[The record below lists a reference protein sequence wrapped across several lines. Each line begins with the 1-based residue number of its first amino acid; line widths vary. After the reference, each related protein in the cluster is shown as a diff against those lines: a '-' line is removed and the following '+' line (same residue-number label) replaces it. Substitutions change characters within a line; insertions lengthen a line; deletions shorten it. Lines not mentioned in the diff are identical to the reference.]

1 MLHAGGVIPI
11 DFELEVVRSGHR
23 SRVPFKDL
31 LGRPVVV
38 SLHMR
43 NNTPACDRQIDAL
56 ITGADEIERRGFG
69 IIAISRDTCGSHLKY
84 AAAKGVPF
92 VLVSDPEDR
101 FATAADAMVA
111 KSMYGRSYVG
121 PARSVFVLDT
131 QARVLGLIEQVDTK
145 AFLNQVLTVLDRLE
159 AGRP

>member
-1 MLHAGGVIPI
+1 MLQPGAKISLEFKV
-11 DFELEVVRSGHR
+11 EVVRDGNR
-23 SRVPFKDL
+23 SRICFAEL
-31 LGRPVVV
+31 LTRPTVV

-56 ITGADEIERRGFG
+56 MTGVSEISRLGYG
-69 IIAISRDTCGSHLKY
+69 VIAISRDTGGSHQKY

-92 VLVSDPEDR
+92 VLVSDPEDL

-121 PARSVFVLDT
+121 PARSAFVLDT
-131 QARVLGLIEQVDTK
+131 EGRLLGLIEKVDTK
-145 AFLNQVLTVLDRLE
+145 AFINQVLDVLGGLSARH
-159 AGRP
+159 A